1 MVEFRIDRHSGMAA
15 YLQIVQQVQEALRL
29 GILMEGDQLP
39 TAARVARDTKLNPN
53 TTLKAYRELEH
64 QGLVEPRP
72 GVGTF
77 VSRAAAQQAKA
88 KPLADSPLRG
98 ELDDWMRR
106 ARVAGLEWADVSALI
121 TAARAEHYP

>member
-15 YLQIVQQVQEALRL
+15 YLQIVQQVQEALRM
-29 GILMEGDQLP
+29 GILAEGDQLP

-64 QGLVEPRP
+64 LGLVEPRP

-77 VSRAAAQQAKA
+77 VSAVPAQRS
-88 KPLADSPLRG
+88 PLADSPLLG
-98 ELDDWMRR
+98 ELVDWMRR
-106 ARVAGLEWADVSALI
+106 ARAAGLDWGDVSALV
-121 TAARAEHYP
+121 TAARVDHFPAG

>member
-29 GILMEGDQLP
+29 GILTRGDQLP

-64 QGLVEPRP
+64 LGLVEPRP

-77 VSRAAAQQAKA
+77 VSASPAQTRS
-88 KPLADSPLRG
+88 LADSPLRG
-98 ELDDWMRR
+98 ELADWMRR
-106 ARVAGLEWADVSALI
+106 ARAAGLDWGDVSALV
-121 TAARAEHYP
+121 TAARAEHYPPA

>member
-29 GILMEGDQLP
+29 GILTVGDQLP
-39 TAARVARDTKLNPN
+39 TAARVAAVTKLNPN

-64 QGLVEPRP
+64 LGLVEARP

-77 VSRAAAQQAKA
+77 VSASPAR
-88 KPLADSPLRG
+88 PRSLADSPLRG
-98 ELDDWMRR
+98 ELSDWMRR
-106 ARVAGLEWADVSALI
+106 AHREGLEWADVSALI
-121 TAARAEHYP
+121 TAARAEHYPAV